1 MTTVTDTRLSRAL
14 RRAAVAATRAP
25 SVHNTQPWHFTLT
38 GDALVVRADPN
49 RRLQVLDPRGR
60 QLTLSC
66 GCAVFNARTALAAA
80 GYASTVL
87 RFPDPLDSTVLARI
101 VVDRAGEPDPAL
113 AALAPFVE
121 LRQTNRRAFS
131 EEAVP
136 PEFVGLL
143 VEAASREGG
152 LLEPVERPKDRH
164 AVARLSQLAERQE
177 SSDPAYRAEL
187 RAWTSADPSR
197 ADGVHASTVPHVDA
211 GAEDDLP
218 IRDFDT
224 HGAGALPTRT
234 HSSAAACLLLLGAR
248 EDDPES
254 WLRAGEALER
264 VWLEI
269 TRHGYA
275 ASPFTQVIEVQQTN
289 ALLRSELQLTMHPH
303 LLLRVG
309 RAPRTPETRRRRL
322 VDVLTETPPDTETP
336 PRSPISWS

>member
-1 MTTVTDTRLSRAL
+1 MTMVTDTRVSRAL
-14 RRAAVAATRAP
+14 RRAAIAATRAP

-38 GDALVVRADPN
+38 GSTLLVRADAD
-49 RRLQVLDPRGR
+49 RRLLVLDPRGR

-66 GCAVFNARTALAAA
+66 GCAVFNARVALAAA
-80 GYASTVL
+80 GYASTVV
-87 RFPDPLDSTVLARI
+87 RFPDPLDPTVLARI
-101 VVDRAGEPDPAL
+101 AVDETAEPDPAL
-113 AALAPFVE
+113 AALAPSIE
-121 LRQTNRRAFS
+121 LRQTNRRAFAPD
-131 EEAVP
+131 AVP
-136 PEFVGLL
+136 AEFVALL
-143 VEAASREGG
+143 VDAARREGG
-152 LLEPVERPKDRH
+152 LLEPIERPQDRH
-164 AVARLSQLAERQE
+164 AIARLSQLADRQE
-177 SSDPAYRAEL
+177 ISDPAYRAEL

-197 ADGVHASTVPHVDA
+197 TDGVHASTVPHVDA

-234 HSSAAACLLLLGAR
+234 HSSAEACLLLLGAR

-264 VWLEI
+264 VWLEV

-275 ASPFTQVIEVQQTN
+275 ASPFTQVIEVPQTN
-289 ALLRSELQLTMHPH
+289 ALLRSELQLVMHPH

-322 VDVLTETPPDTETP
+322 VDVLTEMPAESGTE
-336 PRSPISWS
+336 PRGPISLS

>member
-1 MTTVTDTRLSRAL
+1 MTTATETRLARAL
-14 RRAAVAATRAP
+14 RRSAIAATRAP

-38 GDALVVRADPN
+38 GDVLVVRADPS
-49 RRLQVLDPRGR
+49 RRLHVLDPRGR
-60 QLTLSC
+60 QLTLSG
-66 GCAVFNARTALAAA
+66 GCAVLNARVALAAA
-80 GYASTVL
+80 GYAAVVQ
-87 RFPDPLDSTVLARI
+87 RFPDPLDPTVLARI
-101 VVDRAGEPDPAL
+101 TVDETARPDPAL
-113 AALAPFVE
+113 AALAPSVE
-121 LRQTNRRAFS
+121 LRQTNRRAFA
-131 EEAVP
+131 EEDVP
-136 PEFVGLL
+136 TDL
-143 VEAASREGG
+143 VELLIDAARREGG
-152 LLEPVERPKDRH
+152 LLEQIVRPQDRH
-164 AVARLSQLAERQE
+164 ALARLSQLADRQE
-177 SSDPAYRAEL
+177 ISDPAYRAEL

-197 ADGVHASTVPHVDA
+197 TDGVHASTVPHVDA

-224 HGAGALPTRT
+224 HGSGALPTRT

-264 VWLEI
+264 VWLEV

-322 VDVLTETPPDTETP
+322 VDVLTETPPDAGTP
-336 PRSPISWS
+336 PRGPISWS